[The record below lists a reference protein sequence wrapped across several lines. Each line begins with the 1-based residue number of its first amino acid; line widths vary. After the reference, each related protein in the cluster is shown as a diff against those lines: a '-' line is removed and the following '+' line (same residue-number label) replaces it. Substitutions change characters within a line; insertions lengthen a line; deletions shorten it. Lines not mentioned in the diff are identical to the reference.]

1 MAKTNKDYFKAL
13 YDVAKLI
20 NASLKPEEVLAQIV
34 RCVAAAMEVKACS
47 LRVLD
52 SKRERLLMGGSW
64 GLSEG
69 YVRKGPILVKE
80 SGLDQH
86 ALQGKTVWLENA
98 QTDKDFQYQGKAQ
111 AEGIRSVLVVPLML
125 GAKAIGVLRVYSA
138 EIRKFDDDEVRFLE
152 AVANLSAIAL
162 ENARM
167 HQVLRTDF
175 DLLVAHE
182 YRVDD
187 N

>member
-1 MAKTNKDYFKAL
+1 MAKKGKDYFKAL
-13 YDVAKLI
+13 YDVARVI
-20 NASLKPEEVLAQIV
+20 NASLMPEEVLAQIV
-34 RCVAAAMEVKACS
+34 KCVAEAMEVKACS

-69 YVRKGPILVKE
+69 YIRKGPILVKE
-80 SGLDQH
+80 SGLDQK
-86 ALQGKTVWLENA
+86 ALKGKTVWLENA
-98 QTDKDFQYQGKAQ
+98 QTDKAFQYQSKAK
-111 AEGIRSVLVVPLML
+111 AEKIKSVLVVPLML
-125 GAKAIGVLRVYSA
+125 GAKAIGVLRVYSS
-138 EIRKFDDDEVRFLE
+138 EIRKFDDEEVQFLQ

>member
-1 MAKTNKDYFKAL
+1 MADTKKDYFKSL
-13 YDVAKLI
+13 YDVAKVI
-20 NASLKPEEVLAQIV
+20 NASLKPEEVLEQIV
-34 RCVAAAMEVKACS
+34 RCVAETMAAKACS

-64 GLSEG
+64 GLSVG
-69 YVRKGPILVKE
+69 YLRKGPVLVKE
-80 SGLDQH
+80 SGLDQN

-98 QTDKDFQYQGKAQ
+98 QTDQDFQYQSKAQ
-111 AEGIRSVLVVPLML
+111 AEGIKSVLVVPLMF
-125 GAKAIGVLRVYSA
+125 GAKAIGVLRVYSS
-138 EIRKFDDDEVRFLE
+138 EIRKFDDDEIRFLE
-152 AVANLSAIAL
+152 AVASLSAIAL

>member
-1 MAKTNKDYFKAL
+1 MARTNKDYFKAL
-13 YDVAKLI
+13 YDVAKVI

-69 YVRKGPILVKE
+69 YVRKGPVLVKE

-98 QTDKDFQYQGKAQ
+98 QTDKDFQYQDKAQ

-125 GAKAIGVLRVYSA
+125 GSKAIGVLRVYSI

-152 AVANLSAIAL
+152 AAANLSAIAL

-175 DLLVAHE
+175 ELLIAHE

>member
-1 MAKTNKDYFKAL
+1 MAKKGKDYFKAL
-13 YDVAKLI
+13 YDVAKVI
-20 NASLKPEEVLAQIV
+20 NASLKPDEVLGQIV
-34 RCVAAAMEVKACS
+34 KCVAKAMDVKACS

-52 SKRERLLMGGSW
+52 SRRERLLMGGSW
-64 GLSEG
+64 GLSAG
-69 YVRKGPILVKE
+69 YIRKGPVLVKE
-80 SGLDQH
+80 SGLDQN
-86 ALQGKTVWLENA
+86 ALRGKTVWLQNA
-98 QTDKDFQYQGKAQ
+98 QTDKDFQYQSKAR
-111 AEGIRSVLVVPLML
+111 AEGIKSLLVVPLML
-125 GAKAIGVLRVYSA
+125 GKKAIGVLRVYSS
-138 EIRKFDDDEVRFLE
+138 EIRRFDEDEVQFLK

>member
-1 MAKTNKDYFKAL
+1 MAKKGKDYFKAL
-13 YDVAKLI
+13 YDVAKVI
-20 NASLKPEEVLAQIV
+20 NASLKPEKVLAQIV
-34 RCVAAAMEVKACS
+34 QCVAEAMEAKACS

-69 YVRKGPILVKE
+69 YIRKGPVLVKE
-80 SGLDQH
+80 SGLDQN
-86 ALQGKTVWLENA
+86 ALQGETVWLENA
-98 QTDKDFQYQGKAQ
+98 QTDKAFQYQSKAQ
-111 AEGIRSVLVVPLML
+111 AEGIKSVLVVPLML
-125 GAKAIGVLRVYSA
+125 GAKAIGVLRVYSS

-182 YRVDD
+182 FRVDD

>member
-1 MAKTNKDYFKAL
+1 MARKGKNYFKAL
-13 YDVAKLI
+13 YDVAKVI

-34 RCVAAAMEVKACS
+34 RCVAKAMEVKACS

-52 SKRERLLMGGSW
+52 SNRERLLMGGSW

-69 YVRKGPILVKE
+69 YIRKGPVLVKE
-80 SGLDQH
+80 SGLDQN
-86 ALQGKTVWLENA
+86 ALRGKTVWLENA
-98 QTDKDFQYQGKAQ
+98 QTDQDFQYRGKAR
-111 AEGIRSVLVVPLML
+111 AEGIKSLLVVPLML
-125 GAKAIGVLRVYSA
+125 GKKAIGVLRVYSA
-138 EIRKFDDDEVRFLE
+138 EIRKFDDEEVQFLQ
-152 AVANLSAIAL
+152 AVASLSAIAM

>member
-1 MAKTNKDYFKAL
+1 MAKKDKNYFKAL
-13 YDVAKLI
+13 YDVAKVI
-20 NASLKPEEVLAQIV
+20 SASLKPEEVIEKIV
-34 RCVAAAMEVKACS
+34 QCVAEAMEVKACS

-69 YVRKGPILVKE
+69 YIRKGPVLVKE
-80 SGLDQH
+80 SGLDQR
-86 ALQGKTVWLENA
+86 ALQRKTVWLENA
-98 QTDKDFQYQGKAQ
+98 QTDKGFQYQRKAK
-111 AEGIRSVLVVPLML
+111 AEGIKSVLVVPLVL
-125 GAKAIGVLRVYSA
+125 GSKAIGVLRVYAS
-138 EIRKFDDDEVRFLE
+138 EIRKFDDEEVQFLQ

>member
-1 MAKTNKDYFKAL
+1 MARKGKNYFKAL
-13 YDVAKLI
+13 YDVAKVI
-20 NASLKPEEVLAQIV
+20 NASLKPDEVLAQIV
-34 RCVAAAMEVKACS
+34 KCVAAAMQVKACS

-64 GLSEG
+64 GLSQG
-69 YVRKGPILVKE
+69 YIRKGPVLVKE
-80 SGLDQH
+80 SGLDQN
-86 ALQGKTVWLENA
+86 ALRGKTVWLENA
-98 QTDKDFQYQGKAQ
+98 QSDKGFQYRGKAR
-111 AEGIRSVLVVPLML
+111 AEGIKSLLVVPLML
-125 GAKAIGVLRVYSA
+125 GKKAIGVLRVYSA
-138 EIRKFDDDEVRFLE
+138 EIRKFDDEEVRFLQ
-152 AVANLSAIAL
+152 AAANLSAIAL

>member
-1 MAKTNKDYFKAL
+1 MARKGKNYFKAL
-13 YDVAKLI
+13 YDVAKVV

-34 RCVAAAMEVKACS
+34 KCVAKAMAVKACS

-69 YVRKGPILVKE
+69 YIRKGPVLVKE
-80 SGLDQH
+80 SGLDQN
-86 ALQGKTVWLENA
+86 ALRGKTVWLENA
-98 QTDKDFQYQGKAQ
+98 QTDKGFQYQSKAR
-111 AEGIRSVLVVPLML
+111 AEGIKSLLVVPLRL

-138 EIRKFDDDEVRFLE
+138 EVRKFDDDEVKYLQ
-152 AVANLSAIAL
+152 AVANLSAIAM
-162 ENARM
+162 ENARL
-167 HQVLRTDF
+167 HQMLRTDF

>member
-1 MAKTNKDYFKAL
+1 MAKKGKDYFKAL
-13 YDVAKLI
+13 YDVAKVI

-34 RCVAAAMEVKACS
+34 QCVAEAMEAKACS

-69 YVRKGPILVKE
+69 YIRKGPVLVKE
-80 SGLDQH
+80 SGLDQN

-98 QTDKDFQYQGKAQ
+98 QTDKDFQYQSKAQ
-111 AEGIRSVLVVPLML
+111 AEGIRSLLVVPLML
-125 GAKAIGVLRVYSA
+125 GEKAIGVLRVYSS
-138 EIRKFDDDEVRFLE
+138 EIRKFDDDEVQFLE

-167 HQVLRTDF
+167 HQVLRTDL

>member
-1 MAKTNKDYFKAL
+1 MAKKGKDYFKAL
-13 YDVAKLI
+13 YDVARVI

-34 RCVAAAMEVKACS
+34 KCAAEAMGVKACS

-69 YVRKGPILVKE
+69 YIRKGPVLVKE
-80 SGLDQH
+80 SGLDQK
-86 ALQGKTVWLENA
+86 ALRGKTVWIENA
-98 QTDKDFQYQGKAQ
+98 QTDKDFQYQSKAR
-111 AEGIRSVLVVPLML
+111 AEGITSLLVVPLML
-125 GAKAIGVLRVYSA
+125 GKKAIGVLRVYSS
-138 EIRKFDDDEVRFLE
+138 EVRKFDDDEVQFLQ
-152 AVANLSAIAL
+152 AVAHLSAIAL
-162 ENARM
+162 ENARL

>member
-1 MAKTNKDYFKAL
+1 MAKKEMNYFKAL
-13 YDVAKLI
+13 YEVARVI
-20 NASLKPEEVLAQIV
+20 NASLEPDAVLAKIV
-34 RCVAAAMEVKACS
+34 QCVAEAMQTKACS

-69 YVRKGPILVKE
+69 YIRKGPVLVKE
-80 SGLDQH
+80 SGLDQD
-86 ALQGKTVWLENA
+86 ALKGKTVWLENA
-98 QTDKDFQYQGKAQ
+98 QTDKRFQYQAKAQ
-111 AEGIRSVLVVPLML
+111 AEGIQSL
-125 GAKAIGVLRVYSA
+125 GAKAIGVLRVYAS
-138 EIRKFDDDEVRFLE
+138 EIRKFEDEEVQFLE

-175 DLLVAHE
+175 DLLMAHE

>member
-1 MAKTNKDYFKAL
+1 MARTDKDYFKAL
-13 YDVAKLI
+13 YDVAKVI

-69 YVRKGPILVKE
+69 YVRKGPVLVKE
-80 SGLDQH
+80 SGLDRQ
-86 ALQGKTVWLENA
+86 ALEGKTVWLENA
-98 QTDKDFQYQGKAQ
+98 QTDQAFQYQGKAQ
-111 AEGIRSVLVVPLML
+111 TEGIRSVLVVPLML
-125 GAKAIGVLRVYSA
+125 GAKAVGVLRVYSA
-138 EIRKFDDDEVRFLE
+138 EIRRFDDDEVRFLE
-152 AVANLSAIAL
+152 AAANLSAIAL

>member
-1 MAKTNKDYFKAL
+1 MAKKGRDYFQAL
-13 YDVAKLI
+13 YEVARVI

-34 RCVAAAMEVKACS
+34 KCVAEVMEVTACS

-69 YVRKGPILVKE
+69 YIRKGPILVKE
-80 SGLDQH
+80 SGLDQK
-86 ALQGKTVWLENA
+86 ALKGKTVWLENA
-98 QTDKDFQYQGKAQ
+98 QTDKAFQYQSKAR
-111 AEGIRSVLVVPLML
+111 AEGIKSVLVVPLLL
-125 GAKAIGVLRVYSA
+125 GTKAIGVLRVYSA
-138 EIRKFDDDEVRFLE
+138 EIRKFDEKEVQFLQ

>member
-1 MAKTNKDYFKAL
+1 MAKKNKDYFKAL
-13 YDVAKLI
+13 YDVARVI
-20 NASLKPEEVLAQIV
+20 NASLKPDEVLAQIV
-34 RCVAAAMEVKACS
+34 QCVAEAMEAKACS

-69 YVRKGPILVKE
+69 YIRKGPVLVKE
-80 SGLDQH
+80 SGLDQN
-86 ALQGKTVWLENA
+86 ALQGKMVWLENA
-98 QTDKDFQYQGKAQ
+98 QSDNDFQYQSKART
-111 AEGIRSVLVVPLML
+111 EGIKSVLVVPLML
-125 GAKAIGVLRVYSA
+125 GAKAIGVLRVYSI
-138 EIRKFDDDEVRFLE
+138 EIRKFDDDEVQFLQ

>member
-1 MAKTNKDYFKAL
+1 MAKKNKDYFKAL
-13 YDVAKLI
+13 YDVARVI

-34 RCVAAAMEVKACS
+34 QCVAEAMEAKACS

-52 SKRERLLMGGSW
+52 SKKERLLMGGSW

-69 YVRKGPILVKE
+69 YIRKGPVLVKE
-80 SGLDQH
+80 SGLDQN

-98 QTDKDFQYQGKAQ
+98 QTDKDFQYQGKAR
-111 AEGIRSVLVVPLML
+111 AEGIKSVLVVPLML
-125 GAKAIGVLRVYSA
+125 GAKAIGVLRVYSTR
-138 EIRKFDDDEVRFLE
+138 IRKFDEDEVQFLQ

-175 DLLVAHE
+175 DLIVAHE
-182 YRVDD
+182 FRVDD

>member
-13 YDVAKLI
+13 YDMAKVI
-20 NASLKPEEVLAQIV
+20 NASLKPEKVLEQMV
-34 RCVAAAMEVKACS
+34 RCVAEAMEAKACS

-64 GLSEG
+64 GLSVG
-69 YVRKGPILVKE
+69 YLRKGPVLVKE

-98 QTDKDFQYQGKAQ
+98 QTDKDFQYQSKAQ
-111 AEGIRSVLVVPLML
+111 AEGIKSVLVVPLML
-125 GAKAIGVLRVYSA
+125 GAKAIGVLRVYSV
-138 EIRKFDDDEVRFLE
+138 EIRKFDDDEVQFLE

-167 HQVLRTDF
+167 HQVLKTDF
-175 DLLVAHE
+175 DLLIAHE
-182 YRVDD
+182 FRVDD

>member
-1 MAKTNKDYFKAL
+1 MAKKEMNYFKAL
-13 YDVAKLI
+13 YEVARVI
-20 NASLKPEEVLAQIV
+20 NASLEPDAVLAKIV
-34 RCVAAAMEVKACS
+34 QCVAEAMQTKACS

-69 YVRKGPILVKE
+69 YIRKGPVLVKE
-80 SGLDQH
+80 SGLDQD
-86 ALQGKTVWLENA
+86 ALKGKTVWLENA
-98 QTDKDFQYQGKAQ
+98 QTDKRFQYQAKAQ
-111 AEGIRSVLVVPLML
+111 AEGIQSVLVVPLML
-125 GAKAIGVLRVYSA
+125 GAKAIGVLRVYAS
-138 EIRKFDDDEVRFLE
+138 EIRKFEDEEVQFLE

-167 HQVLRTDF
+167 HQVLQTDF
-175 DLLVAHE
+175 DLLMAHE

>member
-1 MAKTNKDYFKAL
+1 MAGKDYFKAL
-13 YDVAKLI
+13 YDVAKVI

-34 RCVAAAMEVKACS
+34 KCVAEAMAAKACS

-52 SKRERLLMGGSW
+52 SRGERLLMGGSW

-69 YVRKGPILVKE
+69 YIRKGPVLIRE
-80 SGLDQH
+80 SGLDRR
-86 ALQGKTVWLENA
+86 ALKGETVRLADA
-98 QTDKDFQYQGKAQ
+98 QTDPNFQYQGKAK
-111 AEGIRSVLVVPLML
+111 AEGIRSVLVVPLRL
-125 GAKAIGVLRVYSA
+125 AQKSIGVLRVYSGEVREFHDD
-138 EIRKFDDDEVRFLE
+138 EIRFLQ

-182 YRVDD
+182 LRVDD

>member
-1 MAKTNKDYFKAL
+1 MARKGKDYFKAL
-13 YDVAKLI
+13 YNVAKVI
-20 NASLKPEEVLAQIV
+20 NASLQPEEVLAQIV
-34 RCVAAAMEVKACS
+34 KCVAKAMEAKACS

-64 GLSEG
+64 GLSAG
-69 YVRKGPILVKE
+69 YIRKGPVLVKE
-80 SGLDQH
+80 SGLDQN
-86 ALQGKTVWLENA
+86 ALRGKTVWLENA
-98 QTDKDFQYQGKAQ
+98 QTDKGFQYQSKAR
-111 AEGIRSVLVVPLML
+111 AEGIKSLLVVPLRL
-125 GAKAIGVLRVYSA
+125 GAKSIGVLRVYSA
-138 EIRKFDDDEVRFLE
+138 EVRKFTDDEVQFLQ
-152 AVANLSAIAL
+152 AVANLSAIAM

>member
-1 MAKTNKDYFKAL
+1 MARTNKDYFKAL
-13 YDVAKLI
+13 YDVAKVI

-34 RCVAAAMEVKACS
+34 QCVAAAMAVKACS

-69 YVRKGPILVKE
+69 YVRKGPVLVKE
-80 SGLDQH
+80 SRLDQH
-86 ALQGKTVWLENA
+86 ALQGETVWLENA

-111 AEGIRSVLVVPLML
+111 TEGIRSVLVVPLML
-125 GAKAIGVLRVYSA
+125 GSTAIGVLRVYSA

-167 HQVLRTDF
+167 HQALRTDF

>member
-1 MAKTNKDYFKAL
+1 MARTNKDYFKAL
-13 YDVAKLI
+13 YEVAKVI

-47 LRVLD
+47 LRVLA

-64 GLSEG
+64 GLSVG
-69 YVRKGPILVKE
+69 YLRKGPVLVKE
-80 SGLDQH
+80 SGLDQQ

-98 QTDKDFQYQGKAQ
+98 QTDKDFQYQSKAQ
-111 AEGIRSVLVVPLML
+111 AEGIKSVLVVPLML
-125 GAKAIGVLRVYSA
+125 GAKAIGVLRVYSV
-138 EIRKFDDDEVRFLE
+138 EIRKFDDDEVQFLE

-167 HQVLRTDF
+167 HQVLKTDF
-175 DLLVAHE
+175 DLLIAHE
-182 YRVDD
+182 FRVDD

>member
-1 MAKTNKDYFKAL
+1 MARTNQDYFKAF
-13 YDVAKLI
+13 YDVAKVI
-20 NASLKPEEVLAQIV
+20 NASLKPEKVLEQIV
-34 RCVAAAMEVKACS
+34 RCVAEAMEAKACS

-69 YVRKGPILVKE
+69 YVRKGPVLVKE
-80 SGLDQH
+80 SGLDQQ

-125 GAKAIGVLRVYSA
+125 GSKAIGVLRVYSA
-138 EIRKFDDDEVRFLE
+138 EIRQFDDDEVRFLE
-152 AVANLSAIAL
+152 AAANLSAIAL